1 MNPTHKLL
9 YLLALITSALFGYFS
24 VSNFQR
30 AQTSEINTLTQSD
43 LSTITGNVQRPN
55 AVAISGT
62 KLYIACSGD
71 WTIYEID
78 LTTKTTVT
86 YIYGVRNSHTLL
98 VDDSNENEITIY
110 APDFVQN
117 SLLRVNPV
125 RSPETVATNLEGPW
139 GIASLNRDIFLI
151 TSSDGDQIVA
161 VNKAGTVVPL
171 VTGLRSPT
179 GIAVKNDRAYFA
191 NSGSARRAVEWVDL
205 SELEID
211 TLMDL
216 TQPLPSEAELV
227 PQPLVTGLQNVTS
240 VVMGPD
246 NLLYFAY
253 SLGTRGVVGRVDPE
267 DCIEEGCT
275 NDEVEIVL
283 YTELTAPLA
292 GLTISPEMMLY
303 THTMFRPEIYEA
315 DLNDL

>member
-1 MNPTHKLL
+1 MNTTQRILFFT
-9 YLLALITSALFGYFS
+9 AFITSTLFSYYFIP
-24 VSNFQR
+24 NL
-30 AQTSEINTLTQSD
+30 QTASSSEVNTLTQDD
-43 LSTITGNVQRPN
+43 LATITGNVQRPN
-55 AVAISGT
+55 GIAQAGT

-78 LTTKTTVT
+78 LTTQTTIT

-98 VDDSNENEITIY
+98 IDDTNDDEVTIY

-125 RSPETVATNLEGPW
+125 RSPETIATNLQGPW
-139 GIASLNRDIFLI
+139 GIASLNRDVFLI
-151 TSSDGDQIVA
+151 TSIDGDQILA
-161 VNKAGTVVPL
+161 VNKSGTVVPL
-171 VTGLRSPT
+171 VSGLRSPT
-179 GIAVKNDRAYFA
+179 GIAIKNDQAYFA
-191 NSGSARRAVEWVDL
+191 NSGSARRAIEWIDL
-205 SELEID
+205 SEVEI
-211 TLMDL
+211 TEVMES
-216 TQPLPSEAELV
+216 TSVETELI

-246 NLLYFAY
+246 DLLYFAY

-267 DCIEEGCT
+267 VCVENGCT

-292 GLTISPEMMLY
+292 GLTISSDMMLY

-315 DLNDL
+315 DLNEL